1 VVQSIFNP
9 LEFRGSFAVVI
20 DFFFFAVVI
29 DDCRHLLTMLGRAT
43 IQHVLREA
51 NAAAHALARHSSSQ
65 GFRGFWFFDPSDFLT
80 PVIVDDSVFI

>member
-1 VVQSIFNP
+1 
-9 LEFRGSFAVVI
+9 
-20 DFFFFAVVI
+20 
-29 DDCRHLLTMLGRAT
+29 MLGRAT